1 MQVAILRQRVAGRGG
16 AETTLAHLG
25 HGLAAAG
32 HQVTVYGASRA
43 PEAQKALGPG
53 IGYVPVPVWGGKA
66 GRLLSYALN
75 TRRLLRQSPPQV
87 VFSLE
92 RTLHQQVYRAGD
104 GCHREWLAR
113 RAPFLSPGARV
124 AEGLRPLHRV
134 MLFLEKRLFA
144 DPGLR
149 RVIANSQ
156 QVKAEISRHYGVAPE
171 RIRVIYNGL
180 DREQFRPRDDAA
192 LKALRQRLGA
202 PPAAGLVLFVGSGFR
217 RKGLTYLIEAFG
229 SLKDRQSV
237 LWVVG
242 KGNPAPYRRLA
253 GRLGCAGRVRFWG
266 PQAEVASFYQAATV
280 LALPTLYDPC
290 SNVVLEALACG
301 TPVVTT
307 AANGAAEF
315 LAPGLSGEILTQPDD
330 VAGLAQAL
338 AAYLERGP
346 DPEMRRA
353 AQEAVAHL
361 SWEATVAQTLAV
373 LEETAAV
380 SGG

>member
-1 MQVAILRQRVAGRGG
+1 MKVAILRQRVTGLGG
-16 AETTLAHLG
+16 AETTLTHLG
-25 HGLAAAG
+25 RGLAAAG

-113 RAPFLSPGARV
+113 RGPFLSPAARV

-149 RVIANSQ
+149 RVIANSR

-180 DREQFRPRDDAA
+180 DRHQFQPRQDAA

-242 KGNPAPYRRLA
+242 KGNPAPHRRLA
-253 GRLGCAGRVRFWG
+253 ERLGCAGRVKFWG
-266 PQAEVASFYQAATV
+266 PQGEVASFYQAATV

-290 SNVVLEALACG
+290 SNVVLESLACG

-307 AANGAAEF
+307 AANGASEF
-315 LAPGLSGEILTQPDD
+315 LTPGLSGEILTQPDD

-346 DPEMRRA
+346 DPERRRA

-361 SWEATVAQTLAV
+361 SWETTVAQTIAV
-373 LEETAAV
+373 LEETAAAS
-380 SGG
+380 SG